1 MFRARLPLNFIT
13 SHKMPCVPRYLRLV
27 ATSCSPV
34 NAICR
39 KTRNTSKVLRLPR
52 KMTMDTSKVLR
63 LPRKLQCIF
72 WKRHKKIAPAT
83 QSDFRHVTKHTTR
96 NEATR
101 GFKPPKMNP
110 FCRTCHRHSHRAIA
124 RTVANDCGR
133 KRNVKRTHPQPPD
146 PQGKTGTL
154 RIQEKGGAVCHLT
167 FGFSGPPYFFP
178 PHFQTIKAIFQNLL
192 SNIVTTLPLQHLE
205 VGKHCIPLNFK
216 DKIYIFGKYI
226 YTNISVAI
234 IVPK

>member
-1 MFRARLPLNFIT
+1 MRFAEKHATRLKCCACHAKWRWIRPKCCACHEN
-13 SHKMPCVPRYLRLV
+13 C
-27 ATSCSPV
+27 
-34 NAICR
+34 NASSE
-39 KTRNTSKVLRLPR
+39 N
-52 KMTMDTSKVLR
+52 
-63 LPRKLQCIF
+63 
-72 WKRHKKIAPAT
+72 
-83 QSDFRHVTKHTTR
+83 VTKKLHLPHKVTFGMLQNIPRETKQR
-96 NEATR
+96 EDSNL
-101 GFKPPKMNP
+101 PKWTP
-110 FCRTCHRHSHRAIA
+110 FVELVIGTAIGQSRERL

-226 YTNISVAI
+226 YIYKYFSSDYSTQIACPQKAKNNKNNKSLTLN
-234 IVPK
+234 P